1 MPNEKRDEAKLSEI
15 YVGFG
20 DETIVRFHCQT
31 AGLLK
36 VPWLPYEA
44 YEAVITGGKMDGCA
58 FPGATGV
65 STNAEFLYPAELTG
79 KTSKIYVDWC
89 NGETVDDGYVK
100 INAGDAEE
108 NGTDFDEIGEGDKL
122 SFVGDGQ
129 KPDFKAIATIILD
142 DGYEKTIFFKKEP
155 KVIDESDIDEATA
168 NLYRKPAKAQ
178 KEGKQNAI

>member
-1 MPNEKRDEAKLSEI
+1 MTQKKQDETKLSEI
-15 YVGFG
+15 YIKFG
-20 DETIVRFHCQT
+20 DKTIVRFHCKT
-31 AGLLK
+31 AGLVK
-36 VPWLPYEA
+36 VPKLPYEA
-44 YEAVITGGKMDGCA
+44 YKAVISGGRLDGCA
-58 FPGATGV
+58 FPGAAGV
-65 STNAEFLYPAELTG
+65 STNTEFLYPAEPTG

-168 NLYRKPAKAQ
+168 KLYRKPENGQ
-178 KEGKQNAI
+178 KEGK